1 MEYPREKLEI
11 QVLDDS
17 TDETV
22 DVARSVVERYAALG
36 HEIVYHPSHQPRK
49 ASRRARWMRG

>member
-1 MEYPREKLEI
+1 MDRLLENIKLIDYPKDKYEI

-22 DVARSVVERYAALG
+22 ISTQ
-36 HEIVYHPSHQPRK
+36 S
-49 ASRRARWMRG
+49 SRRTIS

>member
-1 MEYPREKLEI
+1 MDRLLENIKLLDYPKDKYEI

-22 DVARSVVERYAALG
+22 AST
-36 HEIVYHPSHQPRK
+36 K
-49 ASRRARWMRG
+49 AHVQ